1 MAPKDKEFVDEA
13 TKDEFNIQ
21 LVQQPPD
28 SHDMNVLDLGFFR
41 SIQALQFQKAAYN
54 VRQLLRAVNLAFENL
69 NPQSLRFVLI
79 TLQDCMIEVIK
90 RKSGFDYRIPHMNKT
105 KQVRE
110 ETLLDQLSMTKAQLL
125 NHFKTY
131 SLR

>member
-1 MAPKDKEFVDEA
+1 M
-13 TKDEFNIQ
+13 
-21 LVQQPPD
+21 
-28 SHDMNVLDLGFFR
+28 
-41 SIQALQFQKAAYN
+41 QFQKTAYN
-54 VRQLLRAVNLAFENL
+54 VKQLLKDVNLAFENL
-69 NPQSLRFVLI
+69 HPQSLRFVLI

-125 NHFKTY
+125 NNFKTY